1 MMKQTTN
8 EIIMIKPHAFKFN
21 FETAVNNVYQ
31 KNLNEGEEIIQK
43 KASEEFENMVEMLKK
58 RGVKVNVL
66 EDFETPETPDS
77 IFPNNWF
84 STEVQHLVIYPMF
97 AENRRAE
104 VGKFFESVKNLN
116 EDKEVL
122 DFRGEGILEGTGSMV
137 LDRVNRVAYA
147 SISARTEEALFE
159 KFCEILGYEKITFTS
174 YQDEMPIYHTNVMMS
189 IGTEL
194 AFLAYELIEEKS
206 RDYVYEKLNQSH
218 EVIKLNSEEV
228 KAFGGN
234 LLELE
239 GENGRF
245 LLMSKTAYEMF
256 SREKIEKIEE
266 YLDILSV
273 DVSTI
278 ENYGGG
284 SVRCMVAEIF

>member
-1 MMKQTTN
+1 MKQTTN

-31 KNLNEGEEIIQK
+31 KNLNEGEKIIQK

-116 EDKEVL
+116 ADKEVL

-159 KFCEILGYEKITFTS
+159 KFCETLGYEKIIFTS

-206 RDYVYEKLNQSH
+206 RDYVYEKLSQSH

-239 GENGRF
+239 DENGRF

-284 SVRCMVAEIF
+284 SVRCMVSEIF

>member
-1 MMKQTTN
+1 MKQTTN

>member
-1 MMKQTTN
+1 MKQTTN

-31 KNLNEGEEIIQK
+31 KNLNEGEKIIQK

-116 EDKEVL
+116 ADKEVL

-159 KFCEILGYEKITFTS
+159 KFCETLGYEKIIFTS

-206 RDYVYEKLNQSH
+206 RDYVYEKLSQSH

-239 GENGRF
+239 DENGRF

-256 SREKIEKIEE
+256 SREKIEKIEG

-284 SVRCMVAEIF
+284 SVRCMVSEIF